1 MPPNNRLAP
10 PVNNALTGYVP
21 MPADPGLVPPVY
33 SRFGPADYAQNLSIG
48 VGEGLTSRLKS
59 AKQAI
64 QDPIQAVR
72 EAAASIRQ
80 MYDDPM
86 LALQAL
92 RQLRQQVMSG
102 PIGMGQAIGEMAP
115 VGVRGAP
122 VKQDIFIGEKAATW
136 NVRAAQNAELLEKA
150 GASPELIWERW
161 GVWRGP
167 DGRWRQEIS
176 DEAMTLK
183 KPFESREISKET
195 NYLPPP
201 AEPIEDLLAHPALM
215 EAYPQLKNTQMS
227 LQKQPEWFPESLEKS
242 GEMRSSLGTTPPSFK
257 LSIRSKSPTKA
268 LSVAAHELQHGVQ
281 DIEKFQPGAM
291 PTDFYAIAR
300 QQLET
305 DSFFQA
311 LPEKDKLNAISETAF
326 DLYRRTMGEAEARAT
341 EARRLM
347 TLEQRRK
354 TVPSKSY
361 DVDFN
366 KLVQRK

>member
-176 DEAMTLK
+176 DEAMALK

-215 EAYPQLKNTQMS
+215 EAYPQLKNTQML
-227 LQKQPEWFPESLEKS
+227 LQKQQDWLPESAQS
-242 GEMRSSLGTTPPSFK
+242 GQLRSRLGANPPSFA
-257 LSIRSKSPTKA
+257 LDVRSKSPSKA
-268 LSVAAHELQHGVQ
+268 LSTLVHELQHGVQ
-281 DIEKFQPGAM
+281 DIEKFQQGAM
-291 PTDFYAIAR
+291 QTDFYAIAR
-300 QQLET
+300 KQLET
-305 DSFFQA
+305 DSLFQA

-347 TLEQRRK
+347 SKEQRRK
-354 TVPSKSY
+354 TLPSKSY
-361 DVDFN
+361 DVEFN
-366 KLVQRK
+366 KLVRRD